1 MSPITVP
8 MIVKNHHPVLTWVLL
23 AAVGAA
29 IAFVVYMLCRHAHR
43 THTAKKHGHSPHTG
57 HHGNH

>member
-1 MSPITVP
+1 MNPLTVP
-8 MIVKNHHPVLTWVLL
+8 MIVKTTHPALTLIML

-29 IAFVVYMLCRHAHR
+29 ILFVLYMILRHEVR
-43 THTAKKHGHSPHTG
+43 TRAARKRGHSPHTG